1 MVRSQL
7 VSLKARLGANA
18 VQQGSGPILLASSC
32 VGVVLALASPAHS
45 EGAAGES
52 ASNQLA
58 PEQSLTI
65 TDLEGLTIQIKLVN
79 EMLVQRGGPQF
90 PVTSESDWKIT
101 VESGAKIGWS
111 FQPTSHN
118 PRGTQ
123 VGQKIATTAT
133 LDQSWYTPNG
143 EAIWQ
148 FAEGTLLF
156 VRSFKNGGAYRM
168 SIAFR
173 RNGPSLTC
181 SATNV
186 FARERGKNS
195 LTMNSAID
203 GAPITVF
210 SWKTVSSSCDATR

>member
-1 MVRSQL
+1 MTVRSTAAPLMGTVRRRSALRNAWQRFRRKMVRSQL
-7 VSLKARLGANA
+7 VSLNARLGANA

-101 VESGAKIGWS
+101 VEFGSKNRLEFPADLSQPARYPGRPENCHYGYAGSILVHTERRSHLAVRGRHAPLRAFLQEWRRLPDEHCLQAEWAKS
-111 FQPTSHN
+111 NLQRHQRVC
-118 PRGTQ
+118 PRAG
-123 VGQKIATTAT
+123 
-133 LDQSWYTPNG
+133 
-143 EAIWQ
+143 
-148 FAEGTLLF
+148 
-156 VRSFKNGGAYRM
+156 
-168 SIAFR
+168 
-173 RNGPSLTC
+173 
-181 SATNV
+181 
-186 FARERGKNS
+186 
-195 LTMNSAID
+195 
-203 GAPITVF
+203 
-210 SWKTVSSSCDATR
+210 